1 MCIIIGYH
9 KEYVNDRLKTFVGK
23 WLHADKNTLGLLLT
37 DLFSQRIEGF
47 GMSEKLYQSMD
58 EENIERFYEFQRKS
72 IENYNMALEP
82 GFNLFEG
89 EYWEKLWT

>member
-1 MCIIIGYH
+1 
-9 KEYVNDRLKTFVGK
+9 
-23 WLHADKNTLGLLLT
+23 
-37 DLFSQRIEGF
+37 
-47 GMSEKLYQSMD
+47 MSEKLYQSMD

-89 EYWEKLWT
+89 KKKKKLWT

>member
-1 MCIIIGYH
+1 
-9 KEYVNDRLKTFVGK
+9 
-23 WLHADKNTLGLLLT
+23 
-37 DLFSQRIEGF
+37 
-47 GMSEKLYQSMD
+47 MSEKLYQSMD

-72 IENYNMALEP
+72 IENYNMAFEP